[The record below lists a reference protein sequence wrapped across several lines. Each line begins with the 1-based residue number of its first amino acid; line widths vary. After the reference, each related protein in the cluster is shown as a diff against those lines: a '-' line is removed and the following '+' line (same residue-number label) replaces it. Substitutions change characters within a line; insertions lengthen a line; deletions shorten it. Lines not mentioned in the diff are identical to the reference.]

1 MSGQF
6 TNTYKKSAIKY
17 LLDGSDPLTGVTT
30 FYLSLHTADPIT
42 SGAGSQDTSE
52 TTYTGYARVSILRN
66 ISDWDDLTAG
76 VENAVKRTFGTNTAG
91 TPTLTHFGIGLSSTG
106 AGTLLFS
113 GTITPNVT
121 LAVSDVP
128 AFNIGDLEVKA

>member
-6 TNTYKKSAIKY
+6 TDAYKKSAIKY

-30 FYLSLHTADPIT
+30 LYVSLHTANPIS
-42 SGAGSQDTSE
+42 SGAGSQNTSE
-52 TTYTGYARVSILRN
+52 TSYTGYARVAILRN

-76 VENAVKRTFGTNTAG
+76 VENAVKLTFGTNTVG
-91 TPTLTHFGIGLSSTG
+91 TPTLTHFGIGLSSSG

-121 LAVSDVP
+121 LAVADAP
-128 AFNIGDLEVKA
+128 AFKIGDLEVKA